1 MTFTIVS
8 VSTASEVITIQHILK
23 LRGPQPSGSIYFTAR
38 EEKVVV
44 EEIHTENPDGKPPMG
59 VVWEWFIPPSDEF
72 LSAMKR
78 ESVGGTKVTTP
89 KDMLHKCRDEIVRQ
103 SRRES

>member
-8 VSTASEVITIQHILK
+8 VSTASEIITIRRTLK
-23 LRGPQPSGSIYFTAR
+23 LRGPQPSGSIFFKAR
-38 EEKVVV
+38 EEEVII
-44 EEIHTENPDGKPPMG
+44 EEIHTPSDQRPFME

-78 ESVGGTKVTTP
+78 ESFGGARITTRM
-89 KDMLHKCRDEIVRQ
+89 DMLHICRDKIVRQ